1 MVTTK
6 ASGEMTHVTLE
17 MLATPALVLDQPKI
31 ERNIA
36 RLAEY
41 GRQHNIGIRPHTKT
55 HKSRLMSQWQCAA
68 GAIGLTTAKVGEAE
82 VMADVCQDLTIAYPA
97 IDPAR
102 TKRLAE
108 LAARGI
114 TVRVAL
120 DGPNGLD
127 ALNAAA
133 RNFNTKIGVL
143 VDLDVGFHRTG
154 LQTPA
159 ATMELAQEIARHA
172 NLRLDGLF
180 CYPGHVWLPSDEQ
193 AEELGRIEAL
203 LAETLDLWRSSGLNT
218 ETVSGGS
225 TPTAYQS
232 HLMPSLTEIRPG
244 TTIYNDMNTVYGG
257 YCELEDCAATI
268 ICTVVSDAVPGK
280 VVIDA
285 GTKTLT
291 SDRNARRPES
301 GHGYVVEYPQA
312 KIVRLSEE
320 HGEIDISECD
330 VAPTPGERVTVI
342 PNHICP
348 CVNLQDHA
356 WLQSSDG
363 TLRSLPTDARGRL
376 S

>member
-1 MVTTK
+1 MVITQASNETK
-6 ASGEMTHVTLE
+6 KATLE
-17 MLATPALVLDQPKI
+17 TLATPALVLDQPVI

-41 GRQHNIGIRPHTKT
+41 GSQHNIGIRPHTKT
-55 HKSRLMSQWQCAA
+55 HKSRLMGQWQCEA

-102 TKRLAE
+102 TKGLAE

-127 ALNAAA
+127 ALNEAAK
-133 RNFNTKIGVL
+133 RLNTRIGVL

-159 ATMELAQEIARHA
+159 ASVALAQDVVRRAH
-172 NLRLDGLF
+172 LRLDGLF
-180 CYPGHVWLPSDEQ
+180 SYPGHVWLPADEQ

-203 LAETLDLWRSSGLNT
+203 LAEALDLWRAEGLNT

-232 HLMPSLTEIRPG
+232 HLIPSLTEIRPG

-268 ICTVVSDAVPGK
+268 VCTVVSDAVPGK
-280 VVIDA
+280 VVVDA

-291 SDRNARRPES
+291 SDRNARRPDS
-301 GHGYVVEYPQA
+301 GHGYVIEYPGA

-320 HGEIDISECD
+320 HGEIEISECD
-330 VAPTPGERVTVI
+330 VAPKPGERLTVI

-348 CVNLQDHA
+348 CVNLQDNA
-356 WLQSSDG
+356 WLRNSDG
-363 TLRSLPTDARGRL
+363 RLRSLPTDARGRL